1 MPPGDGVELSG
12 AGGSGP
18 SRGAVPFGS
27 PAAGYGERDP
37 GVSRLPG
44 ASLSQGDG
52 RLVVRVRAALE
63 TRPDLRPMIEPLLS
77 MVAVL
82 KLEVER
88 LDKTIA
94 ARVEAD
100 PACRLLMTVPGVGPV
115 TALAFAATID
125 DPHRFAK
132 SRTVG
137 AYVGLTSRRYQSG
150 EM

>member
-1 MPPGDGVELSG
+1 
-12 AGGSGP
+12 
-18 SRGAVPFGS
+18 
-27 PAAGYGERDP
+27 
-37 GVSRLPG
+37 
-44 ASLSQGDG
+44 
-52 RLVVRVRAALE
+52 
-63 TRPDLRPMIEPLLS
+63 MIEPLLS

>member
-1 MPPGDGVELSG
+1 
-12 AGGSGP
+12 
-18 SRGAVPFGS
+18 
-27 PAAGYGERDP
+27 
-37 GVSRLPG
+37 
-44 ASLSQGDG
+44 
-52 RLVVRVRAALE
+52 
-63 TRPDLRPMIEPLLS
+63 MIEPLLS

-100 PACRLLMTVPGVGPV
+100 PACPLLMTVPGVGPV